1 MKRKMKSILSVLF
14 AVIMTAVMVGNHR
27 GNVVSA
33 EEETEETY
41 TCSLAKN
48 HGAIDSNNNLVEND
62 VYCLDRTLDEPESE
76 NVFTRI
82 RLSELDGYTKMSNY
96 VETEVPVPE
105 NMKIRLLKVLAGGN
119 EIREFLDTWNNPEN
133 IADELEK
140 NGGYSEAFTQQYEA
154 DKTSG
159 KTNAET
165 VREYFMKKI
174 DSLEKIGES
183 HLIWLATVQDSNS
196 FAESIMKME
205 EGRYY
210 KRNIELYKYP
220 YSVSSD
226 IPSGKIPEEV
236 IYDDPMSAWNVYFKR
251 IATFLDEEV
260 ADYYSMGYDA
270 YVYQSDSMYTQN
282 VIGAAFIDT
291 VFVSKIDQDGKA
303 LGGAALQILDD
314 EDKIV
319 KEWSSDEERHRISG
333 LKKNTE
339 YTLRES
345 SAPEGYLPV
354 SDIIFTI
361 NDDGMPVLKESVSE
375 DEVKVE
381 GREIYVIDA
390 EEEVPEPGKQ
400 DITGRI
406 EFEKVNE
413 NHPDK
418 KLEGATYGLFRSV
431 DSYREEGENTGND
444 SDGQVPEDLEQVMID
459 GEKYVLLTTVVTDK
473 DGKAAFDGLLTDI
486 TYLIKELKAPDGYYL
501 SKNPL
506 KVSLADNR
514 ENGKTELDINV
525 IDDGDGTVSVDGDKI
540 TWLEPE
546 ILTEVSK
553 VDEEGKP
560 VVGAKLHIEDEDGTV
575 IISWTTEN
583 VPKKLEAVLKAGQT
597 YKLVEDSAPAGYK
610 TAEAMT
616 FKVSEEMGPDQNEM
630 IDLKMIDEK
639 IPDNPLD
646 EDTNETDEDTTET
659 KEDTTETVDDVSE
672 TVDGTSETVED
683 TTGTVDGTSETGDRS
698 PKTGD
703 DAPIGAVVLAMIFAA
718 AGIFCLLSKK
728 TRAKDTN

>member
-1 MKRKMKSILSVLF
+1 MKRKMKSILSVLL

-41 TCSLAKN
+41 TCSLAKDR
-48 HGAIDSNNNLVEND
+48 GAIDSNNNLVEND

-140 NGGYSEAFTQQYEA
+140 NGRYSEAFTQQYEA

-159 KTNAET
+159 KTNAEK
-165 VREYFMKKI
+165 VREYFLKQI

-236 IYDDPMSAWNVYFKR
+236 IYDDPMSVWNVYFKR

-444 SDGQVPEDLEQVMID
+444 SDGQVPENLEQVMID

-486 TYLIKELKAPDGYYL
+486 TYLIKELKEPDGYYL

-514 ENGKTELDINV
+514 ENGKTELDINI

-540 TWLEPE
+540 TWIESE
-546 ILTEVSK
+546 IITKVSK